1 MTKSQLIERVAQ
13 KCGTTKKQTA
23 AIVDTLFEE
32 MTQAMVEGETLTL
45 SGFGN
50 FTVRDVAAHKA
61 RNPKTNQ
68 EITAPA
74 SRRAVFS
81 AGTVLK
87 GKINET

>member
-1 MTKSQLIERVAQ
+1 MTRSQLVEKVAQ
-13 KCGTTKKQTA
+13 KSGVTKKQA
-23 AIVDTLFEE
+23 SAIIDVLFDT
-32 MTQAMVEGETLTL
+32 MTDAMAQGEPLTL

-50 FTVRDVAAHKA
+50 FTVREVAAHKA

-68 EITAPA
+68 EITAAA
-74 SRRAVFS
+74 SRRVVFS